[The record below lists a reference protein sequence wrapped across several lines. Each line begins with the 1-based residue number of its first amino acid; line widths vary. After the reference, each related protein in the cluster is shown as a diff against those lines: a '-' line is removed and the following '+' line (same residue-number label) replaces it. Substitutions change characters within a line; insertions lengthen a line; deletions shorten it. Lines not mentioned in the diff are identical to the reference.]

1 MIGDKL
7 SPILEEIE
15 DTLLEFAVDYPHKT
29 CYTFEGFRA
38 AAYIFMSAIM
48 DKMLDYQDTK
58 NMPFPDRENQAT
70 EVGTQLRKLILDYT
84 GIDSFKFYE
93 TK

>member
-15 DTLLEFAVDYPHKT
+15 DTLLVFAVDYPHKT

-38 AAYIFMSAIM
+38 AAYIFMSAMM
-48 DKMLDYQDTK
+48 DKMYDYQDTK
-58 NMPFPDRENQAT
+58 NMTLTERENQAT
-70 EVGTQLRKLILDYT
+70 EVGTKIRELILDYT
-84 GIDSFKFYE
+84 GIDSFQFYE

>member
-1 MIGDKL
+1 MIGKEL
-7 SPILEEIE
+7 SPVLEEIE
-15 DTLLEFAVDYPHKT
+15 DTLLEFAADYPHKT
-29 CYTFEGFRA
+29 SYTFEGFRA
-38 AAYIFMSAIM
+38 AAYIFMSAMM
-48 DKMLDYQDTK
+48 DKMYDYQDTK
-58 NMPFPDRENQAT
+58 NMTLTDRENQAT